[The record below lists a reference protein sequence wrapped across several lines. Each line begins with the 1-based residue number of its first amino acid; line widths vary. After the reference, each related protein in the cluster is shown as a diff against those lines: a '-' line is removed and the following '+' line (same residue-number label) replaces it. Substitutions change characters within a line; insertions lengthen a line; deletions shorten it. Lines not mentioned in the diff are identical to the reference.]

1 MNDNPE
7 IEDTKPRPAYRPAD
21 PNVPPAQPPEQPASP
36 VPAAGQPGLRAKA
49 SPYPRLSPAPA
60 GPPRWLLWGVI
71 GLFVLGMLGIGGA
84 IAAFRFVLEPAQQE
98 RVMEALPFMQAF
110 LPPRPGP
117 DDTLPTPQASG
128 TEVSPEDLLSGL
140 SLTVPTETVPTP
152 EPTQAAA
159 TEQPTD
165 APTHEPT
172 LAPTEQPTAEP
183 TAEAAAPTGD
193 AQAAAPQPT
202 SGPVQVSNDTIL
214 PRTVQ
219 LTGFN
224 YQKQTWN
231 NCGPAN
237 ITMTLSYFGWTQ
249 DQAFAATFL
258 KPGGREDKNV
268 SPQELVAFVEEQ
280 SNLDALTRVGGT
292 VQLLK
297 SLLANNFPVIVET
310 GARFEGYDWLGHYR
324 TLVGYD
330 DNQGQFLIMD
340 SFLGENT
347 IEGYTQLD
355 ADWKHFNRTFVV
367 LYEPQRTDL
376 IQRLLGDY
384 MDERMAAQIALEQA
398 TAEATANST
407 DGHAW
412 FNLGSSLVMLGEY
425 ERAASAFD
433 RARVAGVPWRMT
445 WYQFGPFE
453 AYYGA
458 QRYNEVL
465 SLVDANLA
473 SGAEYV
479 EETYYWQGRALEA
492 LGNSTGAQSA
502 YRSALR
508 RNPRYEQAQAA
519 LDRIGS

>member
-1 MNDNPE
+1 MNDNTE
-7 IEDTKPRPAYRPAD
+7 IEDTKPRPVYRPSELD
-21 PNVPPAQPPEQPASP
+21 TPPQAAAERP
-36 VPAAGQPGLRAKA
+36 AGQPSMTAQLGARAKA
-49 SPYPRLSPAPA
+49 SPYPPLSPAPS

-71 GLFVLGMLGIGGA
+71 GLFVLGMLGLGGA
-84 IAAFRFVLEPAQQE
+84 IAAFRFVLEPGQQE
-98 RVMEALPFMQAF
+98 RVMEVLPFMEAF

-117 DDTLPTPQASG
+117 ADTLPTPEGNASD
-128 TEVSPEDLLSGL
+128 VSPEDLLTGL
-140 SLTVPTETVPTP
+140 SLTT
-152 EPTQAAA
+152 
-159 TEQPTD
+159 
-165 APTHEPT
+165 
-172 LAPTEQPTAEP
+172 P
-183 TAEAAAPTGD
+183 TAEATVSDATPAAATAQPTEAPTTEPTKIPTQPPTTEPTVEAAAPGD
-193 AQAAAPQPT
+193 EAQAAAPQPT
-202 SGPVQVSNDTIL
+202 NGPVSVSNETLL

-219 LTGFN
+219 LSGFN

-237 ITMTLSYFGWTQ
+237 ITMALSYYGWTQ
-249 DQAFAATFL
+249 DQTFAASFL

-280 SNLDALTRVGGT
+280 SNLDALARVGGT
-292 VQLLK
+292 IQLMK
-297 SLLANNFPVIVET
+297 SLLANNFPVIIET

-324 TLVGYD
+324 TLIGYD
-330 DNQGQFLIMD
+330 DNQGQFLVMD

-347 IEGYTQLD
+347 VMGYAQMD
-355 ADWKHFNRTFVV
+355 ADWKHFNRTFIV
-367 LYEPQRTDL
+367 LYEPQRADL
-376 IQRLLGDY
+376 IERLLGDY
-384 MDERMAAQIALEQA
+384 ADERMAAQIALEQA
-398 TAEATANST
+398 TAEATADST

-425 ERAASAFD
+425 ARAATAFD

-492 LGNSTGAQSA
+492 LGNSAGAQNA
-502 YRSALR
+502 YRAALR
-508 RNPRYEQAQAA
+508 RNPRYEDAQAA
-519 LDRIGS
+519 LNGAGS